1 MTEPTTPASSEAAI
15 VRLASV
21 VAAGINHDVRQR
33 IGIDLVDIAM
43 LKRQVNA
50 SIGSAFIDRLFS
62 PDEVSDSR
70 GRVERLATRW
80 AVKEA
85 VAKAIGTG
93 FRGGFRPLDVAVMTA
108 PNGDVSVRPA
118 EGAIWPQGASTW
130 EWSVS
135 ASHEGNW
142 AIGMALAVAANELRV
157 TEEGSHE

>member
-1 MTEPTTPASSEAAI
+1 MTEPTTPASSEANI

-21 VAAGINHDVRQR
+21 VAAGVNHDVRHR

-43 LKRQVNA
+43 LKRQVHA
-50 SIGSAFIDRLFS
+50 SLGSAFIDRLFS
-62 PDEVSDSR
+62 PDEASDSR

-93 FRGGFRPLDVAVMTA
+93 FRSGLRPLDVAVMTA

-118 EGAIWPQGASTW
+118 EGAIWPRGASTW

-142 AIGMALAVAANELRV
+142 AIAIALAVAANDLGV
-157 TEEGSHE
+157 TEEGPHE

>member
-1 MTEPTTPASSEAAI
+1 MIEPTAQGPSGAAI
-15 VRLASV
+15 VRLAT
-21 VAAGINHDVRQR
+21 VATADLADPALHR

-43 LKRQVNA
+43 LKRQVDAN
-50 SIGSAFIDRLFS
+50 IGSAFVDRLFS
-62 PDEVSDSR
+62 PDEVSDAR

-93 FRGGFRPLDVAVMTA
+93 FRSGLRPLDIAVATA
-108 PNGDVSVRPA
+108 PNGHVSVRPA
-118 EGAIWPQGASTW
+118 GDAVWPHAAAAW

-142 AIGMALAVAANELRV
+142 AIAVALAVAGDNIRA
-157 TEEGSHE
+157 TEVGGQ